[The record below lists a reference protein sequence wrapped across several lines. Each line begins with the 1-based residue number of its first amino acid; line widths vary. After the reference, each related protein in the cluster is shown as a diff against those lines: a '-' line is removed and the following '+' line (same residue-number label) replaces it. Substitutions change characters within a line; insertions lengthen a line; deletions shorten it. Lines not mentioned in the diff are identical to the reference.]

1 MFSGIRLATVL
12 CFLLMQ
18 VRAVAGFSPSD
29 LDSLCAYADA
39 ARWNG
44 CFRYLAG
51 IWENIP
57 PEELS
62 AAQCGEARFWL
73 MAMESADAGM
83 QGGARSLLLSV
94 GPETEADRVN
104 EQFLQHYSHSCNWS
118 AWVTTLNRI
127 WKQCTDSSF
136 RAKNSHEGVN
146 RLVSGQRSGIPDS
159 SLRQGYMYLAH
170 RYKRMNDLRAALRW
184 YQVAHA
190 LVDDKFCLD
199 LWSWYVEN
207 DLANLYNRLGDL
219 EEALYYHNLLVNS
232 LSYFNKNEWLSRECI
247 NVSKLYISM
256 EQPDRALEIAH
267 KGLNAA
273 RSQSLGQGV
282 LANAIQVAEVLLEKD
297 SLRDVV
303 YWIDL
308 AAQCKGRALADKA
321 AENQYLIHK
330 AYATYFSKLKRPAE
344 ADIHFASAD
353 SCMVVAR
360 RSSNVFL
367 ARDRAK
373 LYNEWGKM
381 HLDQGDEL
389 CCREKLITGLG
400 QLWAMPDSLEL
411 EAPLDS
417 VMDDITY
424 AELFSTISDYY
435 DHRYTREKDANL
447 LKHSLRYLQ
456 WALFG
461 CAQIQQRI
469 AADPSKL
476 TIIRDNRELA
486 DRGVERL
493 YEWQQTGTSAEKLFP
508 LVRAFLTAAKGRL
521 LREKAEAYSQVQ
533 RFDPEDQLR
542 FQQLQEQAWWWME
555 QRSKTNHE
563 DAFIRSELLKI
574 KRAKSRMLS
583 GRQERS
589 SMMVYPANYLEYH
602 LSAEAVFVA
611 GRIGGTTLFRR
622 LGSRSALDSLMAN
635 CQRAFTATEA
645 FDYRTALKSMA
656 AFLLPDEGKSLPA
669 QLCIIPDGG
678 LQQFPFEA
686 LILPGG
692 KYLLETC
699 RIWYEHAYGS
709 LREEAVSSEKNER
722 LLVIW
727 PQYPPAPEIH
737 LLAQRGNEYALPYT
751 LLEVE
756 GIRKVMG
763 VKTIIDTSGNAG
775 HLLHSMQK
783 ADMLHYAGHARS
795 EGSEAYL
802 ILPRTNE
809 RLSLEELAEFYHPM
823 QLVVLSACE
832 TGLGAWELGEG
843 LRSLGKSF
851 REAGARSVVMS
862 LWAVNDQSTASIMTT
877 FYQTMTL
884 GHSKAEALRTAKL
897 HYLHQSG
904 FEKSHPYF
912 WAGFVGYG
920 EGE

>member
-1 MFSGIRLATVL
+1 MSSGVRLASFTF
-12 CFLLMQ
+12 FLLMQ
-18 VRAVAGFSPSD
+18 VRASAGFAPAG

-39 ARWNG
+39 ARWDE
-44 CFRYLAG
+44 CFRYLNG
-51 IWENIP
+51 VWDQIP
-57 PEELS
+57 PGQIS
-62 AAQCGEARFWL
+62 AAECGEARFWL
-73 MAMESADAGM
+73 DAIESAGAGKK
-83 QGGARSLLLSV
+83 GSHEEVHLSV
-94 GPETEADRVN
+94 RPETEVDRVN
-104 EQFLQHYSHSCNWS
+104 EQFLQHCSRSRNWR
-118 AWVTTLNRI
+118 AWVKTLNRI
-127 WKQCTDSSF
+127 WKQSSDSSY
-136 RAKNSHEGVN
+136 RAKYAEEGVT
-146 RLVSGQRSGIPDS
+146 RLVSGSRSGIPDS
-159 SLRQGYMYLAH
+159 SLRLGYMYLAH
-170 RYKRMNDLRAALRW
+170 RYKRMNDLRTALRW

-190 LVDDKFCLD
+190 LVEDKFCLD
-199 LWSWYVEN
+199 AWSWYIEN
-207 DLANLYNRLGDL
+207 ELANLYNRLGDL
-219 EEALYYHNLLVNS
+219 EESLYYHHLLVNS
-232 LSYFNKNEWLSRECI
+232 LRYFKKIEWLSRECT
-247 NVSKLYISM
+247 NVSKLYISIR
-256 EQPDRALEIAH
+256 QTDRALEFALQ
-267 KGLNAA
+267 GLNAA
-273 RSQSLGQGV
+273 RDRSLGQGV
-282 LANAIQVAEVLLEKD
+282 LVNAIQVAEVLLAKD

-308 AAQCKGRALADKA
+308 AAQWKGRALAGKA

-330 AYATYFSKLKRPAE
+330 AYAAYYSKLKRPSE
-344 ADIHFASAD
+344 ADLHFAAAD
-353 SCMVVAR
+353 SCMAVAME
-360 RSSNVFL
+360 SSHVFL

-373 LYNEWGKM
+373 LYNEWAKM

-400 QLWAMPDSLEL
+400 QFWAMPDSLEL

-435 DHRYTREKDANL
+435 DHRYTRERDANL

-493 YEWQQTGTSAEKLFP
+493 YEWQQTGASAEELFP

-521 LREKAEAYSQVQ
+521 LREKADIYSHVQ
-533 RFDPEDQLR
+533 RFDPEDQRR
-542 FQQLQEQAWWWME
+542 FQLLQAQALWWME
-555 QRSKTNHE
+555 QRDKEIFE
-563 DAFIRSELLKI
+563 DAFIGSELLKI
-574 KRAKSRMLS
+574 KRAKFRMLS
-583 GRQERS
+583 GGWERS
-589 SMMVYPANYLEYH
+589 CKTVYPRDYLEYH
-602 LSAEAVFVA
+602 LSKESVFLA
-611 GRIGGTTLFRR
+611 GQIGGNLFFKR
-622 LGSRSALDSLMAN
+622 LGSRSRLDSLMAD
-635 CQRAFTATEA
+635 CQRTFASKEMVDSKAS
-645 FDYRTALKSMA
+645 LKSMA
-656 AFLLPDEGKSLPA
+656 VFLLPDEGKSLSA
-669 QLCIIPDGG
+669 QLCIIPDGV

-686 LILPGG
+686 LVLPGG
-692 KYLLETC
+692 SYLLETS
-699 RIWYEHAYGS
+699 RIWYEHAYGT
-709 LREEAVSSEKNER
+709 LREEAESSEKNER